1 MIMYSFYCRKKRFN
15 SCNGYDEFHAER
27 YQKAIRAKSI
37 FTGSDIRPEKTRFT
51 NTSFWQSD
59 PFPGQRIRQP
69 DLSAE
74 YFRQIHDRRSSIP
87 GNLFLPLILNCHHVA
102 AVLLTI
108 LQKNENR
115 QKNKTAQAATPL
127 SNWVQRL
134 YTAIRP
140 SSPDALDNK
149 EQDSISHYKLLF
161 VLSPDQSDKRLFL
174 NICRARYKPTG
185 EFSSISPLAEPD
197 TLFSEKP
204 GLFCQ
209 GR

>member
-87 GNLFLPLILNCHHVA
+87 GNLFLPTDFEL
-102 AVLLTI
+102 
-108 LQKNENR
+108 
-115 QKNKTAQAATPL
+115 
-127 SNWVQRL
+127 
-134 YTAIRP
+134 P
-140 SSPDALDNK
+140 SCRGRSSHDFAEKRKPAK
-149 EQDSISHYKLLF
+149 EQNRSGRHSTVELGTKTLHRYPSIISRCTR
-161 VLSPDQSDKRLFL
+161 QQG
-174 NICRARYKPTG
+174 TG
-185 EFSSISPLAEPD
+185 QHI
-197 TLFSEKP
+197 TL
-204 GLFCQ
+204 
-209 GR
+209 